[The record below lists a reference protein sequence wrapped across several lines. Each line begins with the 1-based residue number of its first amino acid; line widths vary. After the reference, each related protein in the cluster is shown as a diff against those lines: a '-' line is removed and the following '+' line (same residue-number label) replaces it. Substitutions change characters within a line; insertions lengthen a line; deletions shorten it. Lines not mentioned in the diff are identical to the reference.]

1 LLEGY
6 IRLVRRV
13 LPSPFSIAIAL
24 TVVSFFTVFVLNFS
38 NSADIQLV
46 ETLDWWASGLWTPSL
61 MVFAMQMMLML
72 VLGHAL
78 ALSPVFDS
86 LIARITARCHT
97 TSQAAALVCLFAMI
111 VGLFN
116 WGLGLIFGAILA
128 RKMGESFSSRSLKLN
143 YPLIGAAGYAA
154 LMIWHGG
161 LSGSALIKVAETG
174 NLHELMSGSLTAA
187 ELQMLPDSIGIDLTV
202 FSTGNVLI
210 NLCVISILPIA
221 LFLIGK
227 KPVSNSMLVE
237 AQNPKIDVKIRD
249 LIGAEKFDHSRIA
262 ILSVGLL
269 TMSYCTF
276 LMFFS
281 GNPFLSF
288 FNPNNI
294 NLLLLALCLVLHKN
308 FLSFLSAVNSA
319 IGGASGILIQFPL
332 YFGIMGLFN
341 ESGLI
346 LTFSDFFVSIS
357 NTWTYPIFTYLSAGL
372 VNIFVPSGGG
382 QWVIQGPIII
392 KSALELG
399 VPLEK
404 SILAL
409 AYGDQITNMLQPFWA
424 LPLLGITGLNVR
436 HILPYTLIMFL
447 IGFFIYMIGLLLI

>member
-1 LLEGY
+1 MLEGY

-24 TVVSFFTVFVLNFS
+24 TVLSFLAVFILNVSNTNDFQ
-38 NSADIQLV
+38 IV

-78 ALSPVFDS
+78 ALSPVFES
-86 LIARITARCHT
+86 KIAQITARCYT
-97 TSQAAALVCLFAMI
+97 SSQAAAVVCFFALT

-128 RKMGESFSSRSLKLN
+128 RKMGESFTSRSLKLN

-161 LSGSALIKVAETG
+161 LSGSSLIKVAEAG
-174 NLHELMSGSLTAA
+174 NLHDLMAGSLTSA
-187 ELQMLPDSIGIDLTV
+187 ELKLLPDSIGIDLTV
-202 FSTGNVLI
+202 FSFGNILI
-210 NLCVISILPIA
+210 NLCVLSILPLA

-227 KPVSNSMLVE
+227 KQMTTSIRVE
-237 AQNPKIDVKIRD
+237 SHNATHELEREY
-249 LIGAEKFDHSRIA
+249 LIGAEKFDHSRVA
-262 ILSVGLL
+262 IVVVGILAL
-269 TMSYCTF
+269 SYCAY

-281 GNPFLSF
+281 GKSILSF

-294 NLLLLALCLVLHKN
+294 NFLLLALCLALHKN
-308 FLSFLSAVNSA
+308 FLSFLSAINAA

-332 YFGIMGLFN
+332 YFGIMGLFK

-357 NTWTYPIFTYLSAGL
+357 NSASYPIFTYLSAGL

-382 QWVIQGPIII
+382 QWVVQGPIII
-392 KSALELG
+392 KAALELG

-424 LPLLGITGLNVR
+424 LPLLGITGLSAR
-436 HILPYTLIMFL
+436 HILPYTLIMFFV
-447 IGFFIYMIGLLLI
+447 GFFIYMIGLLLM